1 MFQLI
6 PAQTGVHPGQKSGPI
21 PKSKS
26 DTETTGQI
34 FIGFLILPFPL
45 FPQRY
50 SQQTVILPV
59 GLTPAGKRSAPTR
72 MTCDPLVRT

>member
-6 PAQTGVHPGQKSGPI
+6 PAQTGAHPDQKSGPI

-34 FIGFLILPFPL
+34 FIGFLIPPFPL

-50 SQQTVILPV
+50 SQPQAAILSV
-59 GLTPAGKRSAPTR
+59 GRTPAGKTSAPTR
-72 MTCDPLVRT
+72 MTSVRT